1 MKKIILIII
10 FMLFTTG
17 CYDYIELNDLSII
30 SGIGIDKE
38 NNEYKITYEILSEQ
52 KSSQESQNALIVSG
66 TGKTIAEAFN
76 NATKEVPK
84 LTFYPHL
91 KVVVLSEEF
100 ANEKMYDFI
109 DYILRSPR
117 IRNEFYMVIAKD
129 CKANDIFT
137 KKGKDIKIV
146 STQIESMI
154 KNNPRRANNA
164 APYAFEEIA
173 EDFLDKKID
182 PVMSSIS
189 LKEQKLS
196 IDGLA
201 VFQDYKLKGIL
212 SSDESYSYNIL
223 KNNAK
228 DIQYNFSCGNDKNI
242 TLTIYDAEPGIEI
255 INDKVKINVNVI
267 ASIAEYNC
275 DNSLKK
281 PETYDYFNNKYNKEI
296 NNHLKKFYQ
305 NILNKK
311 TDVLGISNT
320 YYIKKRKNID
330 WTKLDYEINTNL
342 KINNAGLI
350 FEVKKW

>member
-10 FMLFTTG
+10 FTLFTTG

-38 NNEYKITYEILSEQ
+38 NDEYKITYEILSEQ
-52 KSSQESQNALIVSG
+52 KSSQESQNALIVEG

-84 LTFYPHL
+84 LAFYPHL
-91 KVVVLSEEF
+91 KVVVLSEEL

-154 KNNPRRANNA
+154 KNNPRTANNA
-164 APYAFEEIA
+164 APYTFEEIA
-173 EDFLDKKID
+173 EDFLDKKVD
-182 PVMSSIS
+182 PVMTSIS
-189 LKEQKLS
+189 LKDKKLS
-196 IDGLA
+196 IEGLA
-201 VFQDYKLKGIL
+201 VFHDYKLKGIL
-212 SSDESYSYNIL
+212 SSESSYSYNIL

-228 DIQYNFSCGNDKNI
+228 NIQYSFSCGNNKNI

-255 INDKVKINVNVI
+255 TNNNKVKINVDVK

-275 DNSLKK
+275 DKSLKN
-281 PETYDYFNNKYNKEI
+281 PQSYDYFNNIYNAKI

-305 NILNKK
+305 DILNKES
-311 TDVLGISNT
+311 DVLGISNT
-320 YYIKKRKNID
+320 YYIKRRKSID

-350 FEVKKW
+350 FEVKK